1 MAPAQK
7 SKVSDK
13 QRVIK
18 KTISLLKKRYKSAP
32 RHDERPVLENFLY
45 AICLENS
52 SLSQAE
58 ATYARI
64 GMLFHDLNEVRVS
77 SISELAEIFKDLS
90 DPEWRAL
97 RVRSILQYVFEKS
110 FSFEFESLRR
120 KTLELAARQL
130 ARIKELSPFVRTYV
144 LQETIGAH
152 LVPVDEQMTNAA
164 IWLGFVDPDADPE
177 QASESLKS
185 TVRKADAP
193 LFCHLLRCLACDQRV
208 NMEFQSIGR
217 KAVENPFQLET
228 APERLEALFKRPPSR
243 SKPTKGKTK
252 GAKKAAARRTA
263 AKKSAAGSAKKTA
276 SRRAAAKSASGRKPA
291 RKTTSRKA
299 GTKKK
304 K

>member
-18 KTISLLKKRYKSAP
+18 KTVSLLKKRYKTAQ
-32 RHDERPVLENFLY
+32 RHEERPVLENVLY
-45 AICLENS
+45 AICLEDC

-77 SISELAEIFKDLS
+77 SISELAEIFKDVS
-90 DPEWRAL
+90 EPEWRAL

-110 FSFEFESLRR
+110 FNFELESLRR

-130 ARIKELSPFVRTYV
+130 ARIKELSPFVRTYA
-144 LQETIGAH
+144 LQEAIGAH
-152 LVPVDEQMTNAA
+152 LVPVDRQMTDAA
-164 IWLGFVDPDADPE
+164 IWLGLVEPGTGPE

-185 TVRKADAP
+185 AVRKADSD
-193 LFCHLLRCLACDQRV
+193 LFCHLLRCLASDERI
-208 NMEFQSIGR
+208 NGEFQSIGGDT
-217 KAVENPFQLET
+217 ETHFDLET

-243 SKPTKGKTK
+243 SKPAKGKRK
-252 GAKKAAARRTA
+252 GPKKAAARRTA
-263 AKKSAAGSAKKTA
+263 AKKTAGSSAKKGT
-276 SRRAAAKSASGRKPA
+276 SRRAAAKSAAGRKSA
-291 RKTTSRKA
+291 RKTTRRKP